1 MAISNLEIFDEGQ
14 SLGFWKKIGMDNP
27 GYVADGLI
35 RVKSVPDM
43 VTKVLAAV
51 GNQRERVNIFF
62 NGIGSVNYQSVGAG
76 AIQDTSGDRSLQ
88 VDSNGE
94 LNPAGKIWLPRLM
107 GRVRSLYLL
116 GVDNKANLNSVHS
129 NASNPLLIAIANLL
143 TGVQIHDR
151 FGDGNHIIDFGES
164 GRQPTRLRTP
174 LERQRLRDS
183 LKKLDRRF

>member
-1 MAISNLEIFDEGQ
+1 MAISDLEIFDEGQ

-35 RVKSVPDM
+35 RVKSVSDM
-43 VTKVLAAV
+43 VTKVLAVV

-62 NGIGSVNYQSVGAG
+62 NGAGSVNYQSVGAG
-76 AIQDTSGDRSLQ
+76 AIQDSSGDRSLQ

-94 LNPAGKIWLPRLM
+94 LNPASKIWLPRLM
-107 GRVRSLYLL
+107 GRVRSIYLL
-116 GVDNKANLNSVHS
+116 GVDNKANLSSVHS
-129 NASNPLLIAIANLL
+129 NASNPLLIAVANILN
-143 TGVQIHDR
+143 GVQIHDR
-151 FGDGNHIIDFGES
+151 VGDGNHIVNFGES
-164 GRQPTRLRTP
+164 GKQPHTLRTP